1 MDLFLVTAQMT
12 IQEYEARVVQGEPYT
27 YSALISTR
35 ASKTCLHL
43 SAFDIFNSISQ
54 LALGED

>member
-1 MDLFLVTAQMT
+1 MT
-12 IQEYEARVVQGEPYT
+12 IQEYEARVIKGEPYT
-27 YSALISTR
+27 YSAFISAR
-35 ASKTCLHL
+35 ATKPSLNL